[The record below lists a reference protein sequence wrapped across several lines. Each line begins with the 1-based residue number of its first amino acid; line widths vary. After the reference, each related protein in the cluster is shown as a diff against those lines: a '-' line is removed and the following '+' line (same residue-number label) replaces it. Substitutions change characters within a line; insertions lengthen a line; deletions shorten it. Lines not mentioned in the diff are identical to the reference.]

1 MNKYIDTIRVSRTMA
16 LNLIKDLS
24 NEQLNQVPD
33 GYSNNVIWNLAHL
46 IAAQQGVCYRRAGL
60 PLAVIDEPFFEMY
73 KPGTRPQQTVT
84 EAEVEDIRQLSFST
98 LDKLEEDYNAG
109 LFANYTPWT
118 TRYGAELSTI
128 DDALQF
134 LLFHEGMHTGYMMAL
149 KRMLSYQLA

>member
-16 LNLIKDLS
+16 LNLMKGLS

-46 IAAQQGVCYRRAGL
+46 IAAQQGVCYKRAGL
-60 PLAVIDEPFFEMY
+60 PLAVIDEPFFELY
-73 KPGTRPQQTVT
+73 KPGTKPQQPVT
-84 EAEVEDIRQLSFST
+84 EAEVEHIKHLAFST

-109 LFANYTPWT
+109 LFAHYIPWT

-134 LLFHEGMHTGYMMAL
+134 LLFHEGMHIGYMMAL
-149 KRMLSYQLA
+149 KRMLAYQPA